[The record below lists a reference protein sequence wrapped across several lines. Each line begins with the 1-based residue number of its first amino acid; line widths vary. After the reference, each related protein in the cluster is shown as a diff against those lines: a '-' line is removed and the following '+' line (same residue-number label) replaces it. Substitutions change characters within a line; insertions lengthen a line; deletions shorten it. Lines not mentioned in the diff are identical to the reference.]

1 MHHNTRQVHFR
12 FNDLDAKRYILL
24 KQVREVN
31 AAHRVYTA
39 VNGGMLSP
47 INAIAIDP
55 NLAVKRMHKKH
66 DRYYGNTSKY
76 KPHQGARERAR
87 RLRNKHA
94 WPLRMQ

>member
-12 FNDLDAKRYILL
+12 FNDLDAKRRVLL
-24 KQVREVN
+24 EQVREVN

-39 VNGGMLSP
+39 VNEMLSP
-47 INAIAIDP
+47 MNVVAIDP

-87 RLRNKHA
+87 RLRNRHT
-94 WPLRMQ
+94 WPLQTQ